1 MDRQTVYHH
10 KGEPHVG
17 RGLHVWYPSTN
28 SSLQISIFQIHQ
40 IFNISYFPQINL
52 SFEEKKNPSPK
63 MPRNHPKIYTKPPT
77 CGYDYKH
84 RDLALLET

>member
-28 SSLQISIFQIHQ
+28 SSLQILIFQIHQ

-52 SFEEKKNPSPK
+52 SFEEKKIPLPK
-63 MPRNHPKIYTKPPT
+63 CPEITQKFTQNRQPVVMIISI
-77 CGYDYKH
+77 
-84 RDLALLET
+84 EI